1 MSPDI
6 INVGASPNDGQGD
19 PIRTAFIKTNAN
31 FSTLFALPN
40 DTPPTTLVGSAGDV
54 PGMYAYNSSYFYY
67 CFASWNGNSTI
78 WAQVAQINSVS
89 VNKINNGNSNV
100 SIAGANANVTVT
112 VNSVANLAT
121 FSTAGLSVNGNI
133 TGNYFIGNG
142 SQLTGIISSYSNAN
156 VANFIPTY
164 SGNIGSLLS
173 IGNVSTISF
182 FVGDGSQLSNIAAAN
197 VIGAYSNA
205 NVANY
210 LPTFSGNIAAGN
222 IGLSGNVNAVGDITG
237 LANIVASPGG
247 YFQGDGSQLTGIV
260 PGNYSNANVADYLP
274 TYSGNITAATIS
286 TTGNITTAGF
296 FLGTFVGNI
305 SGNLVVPGANTQ
317 VLYNNNGNAGAS
329 PGLTFD
335 SASNV
340 LASTGNIST
349 NGNIIS
355 LSVYTSSVVSATG
368 NVRGGNLNTT
378 GIVSA
383 TGNVYGNYFVGITA
397 NAVFANIANIAYS
410 VSGANVSGV
419 VANATYANTSNTANT
434 ANSASLVLGPSQTNI
449 TSLGILTSL
458 SVSGNISAN
467 AVTANTIT
475 ANSVVTSTGTFR
487 LPSYTTSQI
496 ANIAAVGGDIVYNS
510 TLQLVQAYQLNPAT
524 SSMGWV
530 SWTVAVYQ

>member
-1 MSPDI
+1 MSQQI
-6 INVGASPNDGQGD
+6 INVGASANDGQGD
-19 PIRTAFIKTNAN
+19 PIRTAFIKTNSN

-40 DTPPTTLVGSAGDV
+40 PTPPATLVGKAGDV

-67 CFASWNGNSTI
+67 CFATWNGTSTI
-78 WAQVAQINSVS
+78 WAQVSQINSVS

-100 SIAGANANVTVT
+100 SISGANANVTVT
-112 VNSVANLAT
+112 VNSTNVAT
-121 FSTAGLSVNGNI
+121 FSTTGLSVNGNI

-142 SQLTGIISSYSNAN
+142 SQLTGIVGDYGNAN
-156 VANFIPTY
+156 VSAFLPTY
-164 SGNIGSLLS
+164 SGNVGSLLS
-173 IGNVSTISF
+173 IGNVSTLSF
-182 FVGDGSQLSNIAAAN
+182 FVGDGSQLSNINAAN
-197 VIGAYSNA
+197 LVGAYSNA

-222 IGLSGNVNAVGDITG
+222 IGLSGNVNAVGDITSF
-237 LANIVASPGG
+237 ANIVASPGG

-274 TYSGNITAATIS
+274 IYSGNIGADTIS
-286 TTGNITTAGF
+286 ATGNITTDGF
-296 FLGTFVGNI
+296 FLGTFIGNI

-349 NGNIIS
+349 SGNIIS

-378 GIVSA
+378 GIISA
-383 TGNVYGNYFVGITA
+383 TGNVYGNYFVGNLSG
-397 NAVFANIANIAYS
+397 NASNAAFANIANIAYS
-410 VSGANVSGV
+410 VSGANVSGA
-419 VANATYANTSNTANT
+419 VANATYANTSNTATT

-449 TSLGILTSL
+449 TSLGTLSSL

-467 AVTANTIT
+467 NVTAN
-475 ANSVVTSTGTFR
+475 SFVTSNGFFK
-487 LPSYTTSQI
+487 LPSYTTTQINALTGMTGGEMVFNTSLGLVQVYQI
-496 ANIAAVGGDIVYNS
+496 APAAVTGWVAPAA
-510 TLQLVQAYQLNPAT
+510 AYQ
-524 SSMGWV
+524 
-530 SWTVAVYQ
+530 